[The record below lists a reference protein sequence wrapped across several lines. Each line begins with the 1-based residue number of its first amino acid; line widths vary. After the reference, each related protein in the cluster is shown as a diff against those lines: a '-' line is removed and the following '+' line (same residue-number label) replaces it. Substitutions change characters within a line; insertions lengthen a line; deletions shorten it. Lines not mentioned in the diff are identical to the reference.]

1 MIFFQSISDRE
12 GTEDLSEEANPDSD
26 DPEPETEPES
36 TESDSAAKMDLDAF
50 LSQFVLIKTP
60 YGYILARA
68 PQQVTIFWAF
78 EPQLNIS
85 TKIMTFLSF

>member
-1 MIFFQSISDRE
+1 MEHFIKIFIIFDFFQSISDRE
-12 GTEDLSEEANPDSD
+12 GTEDLSEEANPDSAD
-26 DPEPETEPES
+26 PETEPES

-68 PQQVTIFWAF
+68 PQQVTIF
-78 EPQLNIS
+78 ERLD
-85 TKIMTFLSF
+85 LR